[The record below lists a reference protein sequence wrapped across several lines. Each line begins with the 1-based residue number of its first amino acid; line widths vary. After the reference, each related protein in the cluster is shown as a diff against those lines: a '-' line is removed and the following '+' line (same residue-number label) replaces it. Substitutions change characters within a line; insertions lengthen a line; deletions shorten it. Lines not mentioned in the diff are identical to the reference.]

1 MLQGKRGTP
10 RKGGRVWGSEK
21 SFSILTII
29 SVPGNWRWCCVLCSG
44 RDLVTNSSC
53 LHSEHLALQRRRSA
67 LFTPFPALM
76 VQSAV
81 QCPIHHSPVWPPSLF
96 FPLSPSLVLLFLL
109 FSLHLFIKLMRLKL
123 GPSLRGGGG
132 GWQRAKEDTS
142 REGGRALKCITV
154 CAYRSAGTC
163 AWVFVCLSN

>member
-10 RKGGRVWGSEK
+10 RKGGRVWGSVK

-29 SVPGNWRWCCVLCSG
+29 SVPGNWRWRCVLCSG

-132 GWQRAKEDTS
+132 GDREQRRTQAG
-142 REGGRALKCITV
+142 REGEL
-154 CAYRSAGTC
+154 
-163 AWVFVCLSN
+163 